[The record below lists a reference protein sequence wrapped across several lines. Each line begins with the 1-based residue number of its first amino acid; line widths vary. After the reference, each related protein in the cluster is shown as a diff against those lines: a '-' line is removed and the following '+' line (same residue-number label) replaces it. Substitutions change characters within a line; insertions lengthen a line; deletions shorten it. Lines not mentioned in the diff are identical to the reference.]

1 MDRKVF
7 AEACR
12 KVIERE
18 HVRDG
23 IGTLGEKTLHAVL
36 KRCFEPHEENHEIK
50 VGGFVADIVGED
62 GIIEIQ
68 TGNFSHLRKK
78 LAAFLECAPVT
89 VVYPMSRTK
98 WIMWVDEETGAVA
111 EKRKSPKSSKPI
123 DAFCQL
129 YYIKEFLSHP
139 NFRLKLIFL
148 ETEEYRR
155 LNGWGRDKKNRAEK
169 CDIIPTGIVEEIE
182 ISSLGDYGQ
191 FIPKGLPEKFT
202 AKEYAK
208 CARVQLKAAQRA
220 VNVLCSLGVIAYE
233 GKRGNAFLYSN
244 KKALPN

>member
-1 MDRKVF
+1 MDRELF
-7 AEACR
+7 SEACR
-12 KVIERE
+12 KVIERDP
-18 HVRDG
+18 VRDG

-36 KRCFEPHEENHEIK
+36 KRYFEPHEENHEIK

-111 EKRKSPKSSKPI
+111 EKRKSTKSSKSN
-123 DAFCQL
+123 DAFYQL
-129 YYIKEFLSHP
+129 YYIKEFLPHP

-155 LNGWGRDKKNRAEK
+155 LNGWGKDKKNRAEK
-169 CDIIPTGIVEEIE
+169 CDIIPTALVEEIE
-182 ISSLGDYGQ
+182 ISSPQEFKKFL
-191 FIPKGLPEKFT
+191 PEKLPEKFT
-202 AKEYAK
+202 SKEYARLAGVRLT
-208 CARVQLKAAQRA
+208 CAQRA
-220 VNVLCSLGVIAYE
+220 VNVLSTLGVITRVD
-233 GKRGNAFLYSN
+233 KQGNAFIYEIT
-244 KKALPN
+244 KKQ